1 MIQVEMLEEDPRRNR
16 LHELMVRVLR
26 QQLVDE
32 DMGKWPRCERSPR
45 NGARDVRPDPVGV
58 EGGQRRAQLLQRLLA
73 AFVSGDELSS
83 ASFQPVDLAVQTLDL
98 VERVEEASRA
108 EPRQSAHE

>member
-1 MIQVEMLEEDPRRNR
+1 MIPIEMLEKDTRWNR

-26 QQLVDE
+26 QQFVDE
-32 DMGKWPRCERSPR
+32 DMGKRLRCDGSRS

-73 AFVSGDELSS
+73 TFVSGDKLSY
-83 ASFQPVDLAVQTLDL
+83 ASFQPVDLALQTLDF
-98 VERVEEASRA
+98 VE
-108 EPRQSAHE
+108 